1 MTCLENIIVISTM
14 FIVLV
19 TIQATKA
26 EGKFIKLSHY
36 FIFFFFWKRML
47 VVSTKKCEYLKECVE
62 HCKMK

>member
-26 EGKFIKLSHY
+26 EGKLIKFVAYLTETAKNEKENECE
-36 FIFFFFWKRML
+36 IF
-47 VVSTKKCEYLKECVE
+47 V
-62 HCKMK
+62 